1 MPLHGL
7 YTDFDSYRVPKESE
21 LHDALRHG
29 LVALDTN
36 VLLSLYRYNPVTVDD
51 LFNLLHTVGGRLFIP
66 HQVVREFW
74 RNRQSVLGGPL
85 SSNREVT
92 SALTK
97 NETSTRD
104 ALTRWSKAT
113 ALDAAERD
121 RLIQS
126 TTDLFD
132 TLRQRIDRGVPSRLS
147 AATPTSEDG
156 VLQRLEA
163 IVEGRVGAA
172 FDDDTW
178 AEAIAEGTRR
188 VQEQLPPG
196 YMDDD
201 KLESENAEGAA
212 GDYIVWRQLISEAK
226 ARATDLVL
234 ITADVKEDWWEKT
247 RGIPIGPRRELVEE
261 YAAEVGAR
269 VFFLEPSAFLGLA
282 HVFDIDVQA
291 ESVEDVERIRDEVGA
306 WTQDAVTAVLEQLER
321 EGQVQ
326 AHVIREAALNGGRIT
341 RQRVYEIDGR
351 NDEQMLRGFTRPVS
365 RITSD
370 LQLQGIVPAAVPA
383 LLSSHYETGVKTTH
397 FVIPDETLPFLSE
410 E

>member
-1 MPLHGL
+1 M
-7 YTDFDSYRVPKESE
+7 
-21 LHDALRHG
+21 
-29 LVALDTN
+29 
-36 VLLSLYRYNPVTVDD
+36 
-51 LFNLLHTVGGRLFIP
+51 
-66 HQVVREFW
+66 
-74 RNRQSVLGGPL
+74 
-85 SSNREVT
+85 
-92 SALTK
+92 
-97 NETSTRD
+97 
-104 ALTRWSKAT
+104 
-113 ALDAAERD
+113 DAAERD

-126 TTDLFD
+126 TTELFD

-163 IVEGRVGAA
+163 VVEGRVGAA

-178 AEAIAEGTRR
+178 AEAIDEGTRR
-188 VQEQLPPG
+188 VEEQLPPG

-212 GDYIVWRQLISEAK
+212 GDYIVWKQLLLEAK
-226 ARATDLVL
+226 ARGADLVL

-291 ESVEDVERIRDEVGA
+291 ESVEDVERIRDEIGV

-326 AHVIREAALNGGRIT
+326 AQVIREAAANSGRIT

-351 NDEQMLRGFTRPVS
+351 NDEQMLRGFTRPVT
-365 RITSD
+365 RVTSD
-370 LQLQGIVPAAVPA
+370 LQLQGVVPAAVPA